1 MRAEDPELRRRALR
15 GIGKESV
22 FRQWH
27 VQDAVLRRLGILSDA
42 TGKLS
47 PDHKARHPNIK
58 WRQMVDCRNV
68 TSHGYLNVGPN
79 IVWDVI
85 VSDLPEVLAM
95 VESEPGSSTIPDSHG
110 ACWGIADHVSHEAGT
125 GQPPSTVGNGP
136 GLGGI
141 GAGMGRNA
149 PRQRCEFPQG

>member
-42 TGKLS
+42 TGKFS
-47 PDHKARHPNIK
+47 PDLKPRHPNLK

-95 VESEPGSSTIPDSHG
+95 VESGLGSSTIPDSHG
-110 ACWGIADHVSHEAGT
+110 AWWGIADHVSHEAGI
-125 GQPPSTVGNGP
+125 GQPPSTVGNGT

-149 PRQRCEFPQG
+149 PRQRCVFPQG

>member
-1 MRAEDPELRRRALR
+1 
-15 GIGKESV
+15 
-22 FRQWH
+22 
-27 VQDAVLRRLGILSDA
+27 
-42 TGKLS
+42 
-47 PDHKARHPNIK
+47 
-58 WRQMVDCRNV
+58 MVDCRNV

-95 VESEPGSSTIPDSHG
+95 VESELGSSTIPDPHG
-110 ACWGIADHVSHEAGT
+110 AWWGIADHVSHEAGT
-125 GQPPSTVGNGP
+125 GWPPSPVGNGM